1 MPVIIFSRRRPGTT
15 LIELLL
21 FLGIL
26 SMVAGLTLPIL
37 FSATENKLLQQTISV
52 VEQNGTQVLQ
62 NISYS
67 VRHSDRIL
75 SPAAG
80 QSGSYL
86 ALQTSDGETTPII
99 IGVQSGAV
107 VVIKHALK
115 ETVSTTQVGVMDF
128 DVINTSVS
136 ASRPSVLIKFTLS
149 RTIRLQQPHSYAQT
163 FETLL
168 TLPPSDEPVTPSCG
182 CSGVACLYSNVMGW
196 QVCTES
202 DECAEVTTG
211 LQCP

>member
-1 MPVIIFSRRRPGTT
+1 MIAVLRRRPGTT

-26 SMVAGLTLPIL
+26 SLVAGMTLPIL
-37 FSATENKLLQQTISV
+37 FSATENKLLQQTIAV
-52 VEQNGTQVLQ
+52 VEQNGTQVIQ
-62 NISYS
+62 NVAYS
-67 VRHSDRIL
+67 TRRAERIL

-86 ALQTSDGETTPII
+86 ALQTSDEDTNPTI

-115 ETVSTTQVGVMDF
+115 ETVSTSQVGVVDF

-136 ASRPSVLIKFTLS
+136 ADRPSVLIRFSLS
-149 RTIRLQQPHSYAQT
+149 RTIRLQQPHSYTQS

-168 TLPPSDEPVTPSCG
+168 TVPPADEPVGDACG
-182 CSGVACLYSNVMGW
+182 CSGVACLYANVLGW
-196 QVCTES
+196 QVCGDDDT
-202 DECAEVTTG
+202 CAEVTSG

>member
-1 MPVIIFSRRRPGTT
+1 MIRFRDCRPGTT
-15 LIELLL
+15 LVELLL

-26 SMVAGLTLPIL
+26 SLVAGLTIPIL
-37 FSATENKLLQQTISV
+37 FSATENKLLQQTIAV
-52 VEQNGTQVLQ
+52 VEQNGTQVIQ
-62 NISYS
+62 NVTYS
-67 VRHSDRIL
+67 VRHAERIL
-75 SPAAG
+75 SPAPG

-86 ALQTSDGETTPII
+86 ALQTSDRNTNPTI
-99 IGVQSGAV
+99 IGVQSGAI

-115 ETVSTTQVGVMDF
+115 ETVSTTQVGVVDF

-136 ASRPSVLIKFTLS
+136 ASRPSALIRFSLS

-168 TLPPSDEPVTPSCG
+168 TLPPADAPVGNACG
-182 CSGVACLYSNVMGW
+182 CTGVACLYANVLGW
-196 QVCTES
+196 QVCG
-202 DECAEVTTG
+202 DDDACAEVTTG